1 MSATAALEAGRMDDL
16 GRLDS
21 AVHRLDARAKILATG
36 AFLVAVMSFP
46 RHEVSALMPFL
57 LFPAGVG
64 LAAGLPAGYL
74 LRKVAIASPFA
85 VMVGIANPFLD
96 HSPAALVAG
105 HVVTG
110 GWLSFTS
117 ILVRFTLTVWAGL
130 VLVAATGMHP
140 LCAGLERLGMPRL
153 FSTQILFL
161 YRYLFVIAEEGH
173 RLKRAVAVRRTGE
186 GGVPL
191 SVYGSLLGR
200 WLLRSMDR
208 ALRIHQAMRARGFD
222 GQVRVLARGRFGGP
236 EILFL
241 VAWSAFFLVARQWN
255 LADQLGRLML
265 RQP

>member
-57 LFPAGVG
+57 LFPAGMG
-64 LAAGLPAGYL
+64 LVAGLPAGYL

-85 VMVGIANPFLD
+85 LMVGIANPFLD

-130 VLVAATGMHP
+130 VLVATTGMHP

-173 RLKRAVAVRRTGE
+173 RLTRAARRRRRRADQSVRSTRSWSMRTSRVRRA
-186 GGVPL
+186 
-191 SVYGSLLGR
+191 R
-200 WLLRSMDR
+200 LRSRSR
-208 ALRIHQAMRARGFD
+208 ATTAPTARPIGM
-222 GQVRVLARGRFGGP
+222 QT
-236 EILFL
+236 
-241 VAWSAFFLVARQWN
+241 RQRKPKTC
-255 LADQLGRLML
+255 DVE
-265 RQP
+265 